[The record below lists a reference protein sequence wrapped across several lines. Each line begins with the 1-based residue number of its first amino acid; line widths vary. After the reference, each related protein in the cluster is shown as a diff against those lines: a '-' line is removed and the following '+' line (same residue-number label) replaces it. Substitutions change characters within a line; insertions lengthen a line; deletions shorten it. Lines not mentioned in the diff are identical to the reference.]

1 MAFNQLKMN
10 QKLFFSLLI
19 FLFQFNFS
27 WAQSDSTQA
36 VIAFEKGD
44 STSISS
50 PTISKKK
57 KKGNFIKRYFQKDY
71 PSPKKAVVL
80 TAIIPGLGQIYNKR
94 HWYIKLPIVYGAFG
108 GLIYSIQY
116 NGRNYRELKEQHR
129 FLVDGLDC
137 TTSIYEGIVDAEV
150 LKNARDKFDKQLQF
164 SYIGI
169 GLAYILTAAEAYT
182 TAHLLTFDVSDDLSM
197 QFKPSFDVN
206 PSSGMT
212 VGFGVNFK
220 IGKNKKI
227 IPKNFFK

>member
-1 MAFNQLKMN
+1 MN
-10 QKLFFSLLI
+10 QKLLFSIVI
-19 FLFQFNFS
+19 FLFQFN
-27 WAQSDSTQA
+27 WGNAQSDSTQNEI
-36 VIAFEKGD
+36 VLEKKD
-44 STSISS
+44 TTSLSS
-50 PTISKKK
+50 PKISKKK
-57 KKGNFIKRYFQKDY
+57 KKRNFIKRYFKDDY

-80 TAIIPGLGQIYNKR
+80 TAIIPGLGQIYNKKY
-94 HWYIKLPIVYGAFG
+94 WYIKLPLVYGAFG

-116 NGRNYRELKEQHR
+116 NGSNYRNLKEQHR

-137 TTSIYEGIVDAEV
+137 TTSIYEGIVTAEV

-212 VGFGVNFK
+212 IGFGVNFK
-220 IGKNKKI
+220 IANNKKV
-227 IPKNFFK
+227 IPKDFMK

>member
-1 MAFNQLKMN
+1 MN
-10 QKLFFSLLI
+10 QKLLFILI
-19 FLFQFNFS
+19 LFLSQLNLS
-27 WAQSDSTQA
+27 SAQSDSTQTA
-36 VIAFEKGD
+36 IALEKGD
-44 STSISS
+44 STSLSS
-50 PTISKKK
+50 PAISKKK

-71 PSPKKAVVL
+71 PSPRKAVIL
-80 TAIIPGLGQIYNKR
+80 TAIIPGLGQIYNKK
-94 HWYIKLPIVYGAFG
+94 HWYIKLPLVYGAFG

-116 NGRNYRELKEQHR
+116 NGTNYRDLKEQHR

-137 TTSIYEGIVDAEV
+137 TTSIYEDLVEPEV

-197 QFKPSFDVN
+197 QFKPSFDIN

-212 VGFGVNFK
+212 MGFGVNFK
-220 IGKNKKI
+220 IGKNKKV
-227 IPKNFFK
+227 IPKDFLK

>member
-1 MAFNQLKMN
+1 MN
-10 QKLFFSLLI
+10 QKLLFILILFFSQLNL
-19 FLFQFNFS
+19 S
-27 WAQSDSTQA
+27 SAQSDSTQTA
-36 VIAFEKGD
+36 IALEKGD
-44 STSISS
+44 STSLSS

-71 PSPKKAVVL
+71 PSPRKAVIL
-80 TAIIPGLGQIYNKR
+80 TAIIPGLGQIYNKK
-94 HWYIKLPIVYGAFG
+94 HWYIKLPLVYGAFG

-116 NGRNYRELKEQHR
+116 NGTNYRDLKEQHR

-137 TTSIYEGIVDAEV
+137 TTSIYEDLVEPEV

-197 QFKPSFDVN
+197 QFKPSFDIN

-212 VGFGVNFK
+212 MGFGVNFK
-220 IGKNKKI
+220 IGKNKKV
-227 IPKNFFK
+227 IPKDFLK